1 MSIPERIRITAAEY
15 HASTEY
21 DENDLIELIDG
32 EVVTA
37 VPPTLRHQDIVG
49 EIFHQLKSICR
60 RTGGRTYVAPTD
72 VCLDGSNSFE
82 PDVLYIRPGSQCVL
96 EARRVVGAPDLVVE
110 VLSPA
115 TARYDRQQKYDAY
128 QRNGVAEYWIVD
140 PVHELIEVWT
150 LGDGG
155 FVRQGAFAR
164 GDTFQSATLGEA
176 VTVETI
182 FAV

>member
-32 EVVTA
+32 EVVLA
-37 VPPTLRHQDIVG
+37 VPPIPKYQRIVREILVFLTLDARQH
-49 EIFHQLKSICR
+49 
-60 RTGGRTYVAPTD
+60 GREALDAPIA
-72 VCLDGSNSFE
+72 VHLDEYNSFE
-82 PDVLYIRPGSQCVL
+82 PDVLYIRPDSGC
-96 EARRVVGAPDLVVE
+96 
-110 VLSPA
+110 
-115 TARYDRQQKYDAY
+115 
-128 QRNGVAEYWIVD
+128 
-140 PVHELIEVWT
+140 
-150 LGDGG
+150 DGG